1 MPVRAITFDFWRT
14 LFYEPREPVERRRLR
29 SDAVSGVTGVTPERA
44 TEALLEAEREF
55 LRHHI
60 TDQRTLGPRDAVEI
74 LSRLLDVPIDRNDAE
89 HLAGVIGTAILH
101 FPPAPVE
108 GALDAVRAAAARVP
122 VGIISDSGTSPGSS
136 LRVLLDRF
144 GFLPHFRSDAVVFS
158 DEVGVAKP
166 QAPMF
171 ETAARGLDVAVQELL
186 HVGDLEGTDV
196 RGAKGVGGRA
206 ALFAGDNTRHAAN
219 TTADYVFTSWRE
231 FIDALPA
238 LLETP
243 SQKSG

>member
-1 MPVRAITFDFWRT
+1 MSVRAITFDFWRT
-14 LFYEPREPVERRRLR
+14 LFYEPRAPLERRGLR
-29 SDAVSGVTGVTPERA
+29 VDALVRVTGVTPERA
-44 TEALLEAEREF
+44 TEALLETEREF
-55 LRHHI
+55 LHHHI
-60 TDQRTLGPRDAVEI
+60 TEQRTLGPRDAVGI
-74 LSRLLDVPIDRNDAE
+74 LSRLLDVAIGPDDAE
-89 HLAGVIGTAILH
+89 HLADVFGTAIIEY
-101 FPPAPVE
+101 PPMPID
-108 GALDAVRAAAARVP
+108 GALEAVRAAAARVP
-122 VGIISDSGTSPGSS
+122 VGIISDSGMSPGYA
-136 LRVLLDRF
+136 LRTLLERF
-144 GFLPHFRSDAVVFS
+144 GFLSCLCAEAVAFS

-171 ETAARGLDVAVQELL
+171 ETAARGLGVAVQELL